1 MLDTDLEKFSITQG
15 EIEKNKANL
24 YDFLNTKRIAY
35 FDKIFSEK
43 KDQVEHAKKQNI
55 KSMEFLGYLNEN
67 KIEEAKF
74 FLLNNELK

>member
-1 MLDTDLEKFSITQG
+1 MKFSITQD

-35 FDKIFSEK
+35 FDKIFTGK
-43 KDQVEHAKKQNI
+43 KKQVEIAKNKTT

-67 KIEEAKF
+67 KIEKAKS
-74 FLLNNELK
+74 FLIENEF

>member
-1 MLDTDLEKFSITQG
+1 MLDTDLSKFSITRD

-35 FDKIFSEK
+35 FDKIFSGK
-43 KDQVEHAKKQNI
+43 KKQVELAKKQNT

-67 KIEEAKF
+67 KIEKAKS
-74 FLLNNELK
+74 FLLNNEF